1 MRNILM
7 KRQNLKKARKDAR
20 EYVIERHRLITYISF
35 NKNYGYY
42 HNEFAGNDTVYIC
55 DRSGKLEEY
64 DSLYAKRFFRNKK
77 EFEKKKLKQK
87 KKEA

>member
-42 HNEFAGNDTVYIC
+42 HNEFAGNDTV
-55 DRSGKLEEY
+55 
-64 DSLYAKRFFRNKK
+64 N
-77 EFEKKKLKQK
+77 
-87 KKEA
+87 